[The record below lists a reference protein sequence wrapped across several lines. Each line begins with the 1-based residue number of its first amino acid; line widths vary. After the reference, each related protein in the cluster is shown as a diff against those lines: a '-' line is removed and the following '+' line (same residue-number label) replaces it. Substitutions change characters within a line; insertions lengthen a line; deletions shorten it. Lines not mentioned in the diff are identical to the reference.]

1 MSPTLQKQEVATHK
15 QKNRNNWMLNSQGEW
30 KVVVLKCQYSEGKG
44 VGTQPRSNKVT
55 SKQVL
60 GHSP

>member
-55 SKQVL
+55 SK
-60 GHSP
+60 